1 MNQGLKKWHI
11 VLLRVVLCSLSPFG
25 GTGAFNETFKHSLIQ
40 PDSQF
45 ILL

>member
-1 MNQGLKKWHI
+1 MNQGLKNGI
-11 VLLRVVLCSLSPFG
+11 LFFGVLYFVACPPG
-25 GTGAFNETFKHSLIQ
+25 GERGAFNETFKHSLIQ